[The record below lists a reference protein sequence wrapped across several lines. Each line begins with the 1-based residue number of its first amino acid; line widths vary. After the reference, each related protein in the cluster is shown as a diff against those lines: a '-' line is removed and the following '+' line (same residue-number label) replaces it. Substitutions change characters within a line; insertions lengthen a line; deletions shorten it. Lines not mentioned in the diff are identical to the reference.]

1 MTDFIA
7 VKPEDVEYN
16 IFENN
21 VFSAVGDDW
30 MLITAGDENGYNTM
44 TASWGGM
51 GVLWNDPV
59 SFIFVRPQ
67 RYTYTFTEK
76 HGKYTLSFFD
86 EKYRDAL
93 TFCGSHS
100 GRDCDKAKEAGLTPV
115 FEDGYTYFAE
125 ASLVLFCEKK
135 YADDLKGENFTD
147 KSIIG
152 KCYPYSD
159 FHRMYIGKITK
170 CIKKQSD

>member
-1 MTDFIA
+1 MVAYVLAKCFHGRLSSRVWEVAICVVA
-7 VKPEDVEYN
+7 GACLSE
-16 IFENN
+16 
-21 VFSAVGDDW
+21 VFKRIMYYCMCSK
-30 MLITAGDENGYNTM
+30 MSRRFQLRRKKTKEFLQSTSSTYDE
-44 TASWGGM
+44 A
-51 GVLWNDPV
+51 LL
-59 SFIFVRPQ
+59 
-67 RYTYTFTEK
+67 
-76 HGKYTLSFFD
+76 LSFFD

-100 GRDCDKAKEAGLTPV
+100 GRDHDKAKEAGLTPV

-152 KCYPYSD
+152 KCYPSSD